1 MKKLLLSLLFSLFA
15 VAALSS
21 DSALTVGVNLTD
33 VPASCSFG
41 FTEMNSV
48 PINGVITEADNLSLD
63 FDTTSSVATGNIN
76 MYYRI
81 VNSDDMNFWIE
92 GSSLQSNN
100 NKTLE
105 YTMSFSGSNGES
117 VDVVSGSE
125 VVVIYRYEPTAFI
138 KAGIIPLY
146 FITSDATDYIAGEYA
161 GEIKLTVEGL

>member
-1 MKKLLLSLLFSLFA
+1 
-15 VAALSS
+15 
-21 DSALTVGVNLTD
+21 
-33 VPASCSFG
+33 
-41 FTEMNSV
+41 
-48 PINGVITEADNLSLD
+48 
-63 FDTTSSVATGNIN
+63 

-81 VNSDDMNFWIE
+81 INSDDMNFWIE
-92 GSSLQSNN
+92 GSSLKSNN

-125 VVVIYRYEPTAFI
+125 GVVIYRYEPTTFI
-138 KAGIIPLY
+138 KAGIIPLH